1 MEKIEINSVN
11 LKEISQYVNFLEI
24 TFNTWNFDGEGS
36 EPNAT
41 IKIDCNNNS
50 LIYSMPEIF
59 INSTTTNMQKFTG
72 CHSVVIPPTWAEMEC
87 ICGDWSIGSEFDWVM
102 CMVCIPGMDL
112 GSIIN

>member
-1 MEKIEINSVN
+1 
-11 LKEISQYVNFLEI
+11 
-24 TFNTWNFDGEGS
+24 
-36 EPNAT
+36 
-41 IKIDCNNNS
+41 
-50 LIYSMPEIF
+50 MPEIF